1 MMDRERA
8 KSGVQAIGERARDHN
23 LARAKILRQA
33 LDAVRSRHLDEQLRR
48 AAQRAAH
55 QIAGS
60 AGTFGYPV
68 ASELSTRLGEFF
80 RRGGEPEQLPEADAW
95 LEELDADL
103 ASDPGDEDS

>member
-8 KSGVQAIGERARDHN
+8 RSGVQEIGERARDHN
-23 LARAKILRQA
+23 LARAKILKDA

-60 AGTFGYPV
+60 AGTFGYPI
-68 ASELSTRLGEFF
+68 ASELSMRLGEFF
-80 RRGGEPEQLPEADAW
+80 RRGGKPAQLAEADAW

-103 ASDPGDEDS
+103 ASDPDEDS